1 MNTYIISYDLI
12 RPEKDYARLITHLNG
27 YAKWARPLESVWL
40 IKSSLT
46 AEQVRNAARA
56 HLDANDK
63 MVVIDV
69 TKRAAAWVNLSQEVS
84 TWIHEEL

>member
-12 RPEKDYARLITHLNG
+12 RPGKDYSNLIAHIKSYTW
-27 YAKWARPLESVWL
+27 AKPLESVWL

-56 HLDANDK
+56 HMDANDK
-63 MVVIDV
+63 ILVIDV
-69 TKRAAAWVNLSQEVS
+69 TSRAAAWANLPQDVS
-84 TWIHEEL
+84 SWIHNQL